1 MLIPVPKQW
10 SKQLRISFNFSC
22 FRIPGK
28 EKKKNKK
35 NKPTQWINELKMD
48 RVARKRD
55 RIQAKRILPTIGS

>member
-28 EKKKNKK
+28 EKKEPKK
-35 NKPTQWINELKMD
+35 PNQHSESMN
-48 RVARKRD
+48 
-55 RIQAKRILPTIGS
+55 